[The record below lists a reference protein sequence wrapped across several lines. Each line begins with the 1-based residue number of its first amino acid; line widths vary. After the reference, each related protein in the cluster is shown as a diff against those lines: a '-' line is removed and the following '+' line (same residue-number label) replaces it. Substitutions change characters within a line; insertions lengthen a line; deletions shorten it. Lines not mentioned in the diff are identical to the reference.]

1 MVVGNLLPP
10 CELKFGMQQ
19 STLPTYSS
27 RVDHTESHLEASI
40 DDETRPQPS
49 WERGPGGPSQAG
61 PDRNQQESGCIS
73 NDSSVVCYLLKKC
86 NIDVKTCNCY
96 FFELDY
102 EPIRLI

>member
-27 RVDHTESHLEASI
+27 RVD
-40 DDETRPQPS
+40 
-49 WERGPGGPSQAG
+49 GGPSQAG

-73 NDSSVVCYLLKKC
+73 NDSSVVCYLVKKC
-86 NIDVKTCNCY
+86 NIDGKTCNCY
-96 FFELDY
+96 FFEIDY
-102 EPIRLI
+102 ENIRLM